1 MMLMGVPIGA
11 ALGLA
16 GAAAIAL
23 ANADSQWFGLLAVP
37 QNFYAGLGKYPLL
50 AIPMFVLVGSI
61 FDRSGV
67 ALRLVNF
74 AVAIVGRGPGMLPLV
89 AIAVAM
95 FLGGISGSGPANA
108 AAVGAV
114 MIAAMSRAGYPPS
127 FSASVVGA
135 AAATDILIPP
145 SVAFIVYSVLVPG
158 ASVPALF
165 AAGMV
170 PGVLAGVALIVPAVW
185 MARKHKMGALEA
197 TMPRPPFWKSLR
209 EATWGLAAPVLIL
222 GGMRAGW
229 FTPTEAAVVAVFYGL
244 FVGMVIHRT
253 IKVRDLFPILRES
266 GELSA
271 VILHGGV
278 AGGHLCLFAVHPW
291 RDRPG
296 GQGHR
301 ELGLGEYGVL
311 ALLIVL
317 LITVGMF
324 LDGISIFLI
333 FVPLLLPIM
342 QHYQWDPVWFGVIL
356 TLKVAL
362 GQFTPPLAVNLM
374 VSCRIAGVRM
384 EETVRWVGWML
395 LAMFLVMVAGD
406 RLPATGPVAARV
418 TWATDFLAYSLFYI
432 ELKETESMKLRTFL
446 TSAVAAVAA
455 ALAFTAPAALAQ
467 TAYKSEYRMS
477 LVLGT
482 AFPWGK
488 GGELWANL
496 VKRAHQGPHQHQAVS
511 RRVADPGR
519 PDARIQ
525 RAAPGRDRHGG
536 GLDHQLVAAGQATQP
551 VLAALP
557 DARLRGHRRPDPG
570 RRRQEDF
577 CHAGQGRRGAAGLGR
592 KRLPRADQL
601 QAAIKSPEDLKGM
614 KIRVVGSPCS
624 WTPSPHWAPTPR
636 R

>member
-1 MMLMGVPIGA
+1 MIAALLFLAFVVLMVVGVPIGA

-23 ANADSQWFGLLAVP
+23 ANQEVQWFGLLAVP

-108 AAVGAV
+108 AAVGGV
-114 MIAAMSRAGYPPS
+114 MIAAMSRAGYPGS

-145 SVAFIVYSVLVPG
+145 SVAFIIYSVLVPG

-170 PGVLAGVALIVPAVW
+170 PGVLAGIALIVPAVW
-185 MARKHKMGALEA
+185 LARRHRMGTLEA
-197 TMPRPPFWKSLR
+197 ELPRPPFWKSLR
-209 EATWGLAAPVLIL
+209 EASWGLAAPVLIL

-244 FVGMVIHRT
+244 FVGMCIHRT
-253 IKVRDLFPILRES
+253 IGVRDLFPILREA

-271 VILHGGV
+271 VILLVVSLAGIFAFSLSTLGV
-278 AGGHLCLFAVHPW
+278 IDPVTQAIVNS
-291 RDRPG
+291 
-296 GQGHR
+296 
-301 ELGLGEYGVL
+301 GLGEWGVL
-311 ALLIVL
+311 ALLMLL

-333 FVPLLLPIM
+333 FVPLLLPIA
-342 QHYQWDPVWFGVIL
+342 QHYGWDPVWFGVLL

-384 EETVRWVGWML
+384 ESTLPWVGWML
-395 LAMFLVMVAGD
+395 LAMFLVMVAVIAFPPLALW
-406 RLPATGPVAARV
+406 LPAR
-418 TWATDFLAYSLFYI
+418 
-432 ELKETESMKLRTFL
+432 
-446 TSAVAAVAA
+446 
-455 ALAFTAPAALAQ
+455 
-467 TAYKSEYRMS
+467 
-477 LVLGT
+477 LGY
-482 AFPWGK
+482 
-488 GGELWANL
+488 
-496 VKRAHQGPHQHQAVS
+496 
-511 RRVADPGR
+511 
-519 PDARIQ
+519 
-525 RAAPGRDRHGG
+525 
-536 GLDHQLVAAGQATQP
+536 
-551 VLAALP
+551 
-557 DARLRGHRRPDPG
+557 
-570 RRRQEDF
+570 
-577 CHAGQGRRGAAGLGR
+577 
-592 KRLPRADQL
+592 
-601 QAAIKSPEDLKGM
+601 
-614 KIRVVGSPCS
+614 
-624 WTPSPHWAPTPR
+624 
-636 R
+636 